1 MVVFAGQHQ
10 REVFLFNDILVI
22 TKIHSRRK
30 NSVTYTFRGSHA
42 LAGMMVTL
50 FENNFYSYGIS
61 LSQRWDR
68 KVVITLNARNDHDRS
83 VEAAVS
89 KGSRLTGN
97 CHYQVQVCGGSA

>member
-1 MVVFAGQHQ
+1 MRDVKQPVVRQSESARVLFAGQHQ

-50 FENNFYSYGIS
+50 FENTYHSYGIS

-68 KVVITLNARNDHDRS
+68 KVVITLNARNDHDR
-83 VEAAVS
+83 
-89 KGSRLTGN
+89 
-97 CHYQVQVCGGSA
+97 